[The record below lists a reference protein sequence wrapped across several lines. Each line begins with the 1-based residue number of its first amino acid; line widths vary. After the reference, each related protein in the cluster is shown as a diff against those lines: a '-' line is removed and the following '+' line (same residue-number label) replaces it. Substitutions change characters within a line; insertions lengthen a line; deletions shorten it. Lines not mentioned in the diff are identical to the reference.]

1 MRLIELRLGKEWQ
14 QAVIASVAI
23 HYDDLLAAVARHF
36 IRSLFE
42 KRELHFAAVG
52 HGSGLVLGFGNLSE
66 IIFRENDC
74 VLLFGSVQRGVA
86 HVQQIGSERQ
96 MRAMLFKDAE
106 WQQAGS
112 LRSLNAL
119 AKIGSGE
126 FFPMDGELGLRRGG
140 LRSGRMRPSQHL
152 DQNGQEQDRTHRGA
166 RTRRHRGIPPAANS
180 STYNA
185 LLNTPRLS
193 ALGERRP
200 GVRHSPLSQ
209 NARKVGAS

>member
-23 HYDDLLAAVARHF
+23 HDDDLLAAVARHF
-36 IRSLFE
+36 IHSLFE

-52 HGSGLVLGFGNLSE
+52 HGPGLVLGFGNLSE

-86 HVQQIGSERQ
+86 HVQQIGSQRQ
-96 MRAMLFKDAE
+96 MRSMLFKDAE

-119 AKIGSGE
+119 AKIRGGE
-126 FFPMDGELGLRRGG
+126 FLPMYAEPGSRRDS
-140 LRSGRMRPSQHL
+140 L
-152 DQNGQEQDRTHRGA
+152 
-166 RTRRHRGIPPAANS
+166 S
-180 STYNA
+180 S
-185 LLNTPRLS
+185 
-193 ALGERRP
+193 
-200 GVRHSPLSQ
+200 V
-209 NARKVGAS
+209 